1 MKRGGIRTNR
11 KYVTEEDGT
20 KKIKY
25 EIQGKK
31 NKLWFPIVET
41 IDKVQ
46 VPMIYDTIQEAEKQL
61 KVIVKQVRGKDGFKR
76 R

>member
-11 KYVTEEDGT
+11 KYITEEDGT

-25 EIQGKK
+25 EIQGRKG
-31 NKLWFPIVET
+31 KLWIPVVET
-41 IDKVQ
+41 DKTTKKQ
-46 VPMIYDTIQEAEKQL
+46 TPMIYNTLKEAEA
-61 KVIVKQVRGKDGFKR
+61 KVKEIAKSIR